1 MQVTL
6 IGSGN
11 MATYLG
17 KQLML
22 NGHTIAQVFSRQI
35 LHASQLAQA
44 LQAEPIDSFGLIHQ
58 EADLYII
65 AVNDAAIADI
75 AKAISLPK
83 KLVLHTSGAVS
94 KNILSAISNYYGVY
108 WPLKMVRKNTEIS
121 TDLTAV
127 MDGNNTDT
135 LQQIKQIFT
144 PFSTMLITADDTLR
158 AKMHLLASFTANF
171 SNHLYKL
178 AADFCAA
185 EQIPFNSFYPII
197 QETAIAIQ
205 SQEPSLLQAGAAFR
219 ADTSTMHQHL
229 ALLQNHPSMH
239 ELYRAISN
247 SILSTYQFS
256 KNNTACRL

>member
-1 MQVTL
+1 MRVTL

-17 KQLML
+17 KQFMQ
-22 NGHTIAQVFSRQI
+22 NGHTIAQVFSRQL
-35 LHASQLAQA
+35 LHASQLAQL
-44 LQAEPIDSFGLIHQ
+44 LQAEPINSFGLIHQ

-65 AVNDAAIADI
+65 AVKDAAIADI
-75 AKAISLPK
+75 ANAISLPQ

-94 KNILSAISNYYGVY
+94 KNILNTISNCYGVY
-108 WPLKMVRKNTEIS
+108 WPLKMIRKNTEIS

-127 MDGNNTDT
+127 MDGNNTDA

-144 PFSTMLITADDTLR
+144 PFSAMLITADDAMR

-205 SQEPSLLQAGAAFR
+205 TKEPSLLQAGAAFR
-219 ADTSTMHQHL
+219 ADASTMHQHL
-229 ALLQNHPSMH
+229 ELLQNHPSMQ
-239 ELYRAISN
+239 ELYKAISN
-247 SILSTYQFS
+247 SILSTYHHS
-256 KNNTACRL
+256 KINT